1 MESLKSKN
9 VKLAMDLESAKS
21 SQEILANQLSVKNK
35 QMKDVI
41 GKNTNLANKLKELQ
55 KTNGSLTSK
64 LDQAKD

>member
-1 MESLKSKN
+1 
-9 VKLAMDLESAKS
+9 MDLESAKS